1 MELKVVP
8 KVKAL
13 QADIVG
19 KYFTKSA
26 AQTIYIG
33 AELDDNLIDVLQ
45 EDLQSTCPYTM
56 KSGEDE
62 STSALYSASIGEVS
76 LDDDWVKSL
85 PVDDESYGINIQTN
99 GLRLVAHSAAGFFYG
114 WQTLCQLLRQTEI
127 PCGMVID
134 QPQVKV
140 RCLHIDL
147 KGQCP
152 KFDYLLELV
161 KKLSRLKIN
170 TILLEYED
178 KLHYDSQPLVADPDQ
193 AYSKQQISQ
202 LIELCRLRFI
212 KIIPKIQCY
221 GHWDYILKHPEYRDL
236 RGGDGV
242 SSYQIC
248 PSVERAFD
256 VWQAMTDELLKLHRD
271 AEYFHIGAD
280 EVKLKLA
287 CSKCHEQD
295 RFKLYINHVER
306 AADYLRAHH
315 KKVLIWDD
323 VFRNHDIIE
332 CNDLL
337 NKTELCV
344 WQYRAVNEQF
354 TTRALEIG
362 ATVWAASAI
371 QIGDATHP
379 DLTPT
384 KKRFENLDDWSRVIE
399 KHQLQAHIS
408 TAWTRTQS
416 QTPAECFLPGS
427 FYLIAAFA
435 ESSWGGKPLNQADFD
450 QRFPLAGFGIDHPA
464 LAEVAHD
471 FTLYPDDVVEKL
483 KPLLGKVKLN
493 SDIFEIWLILNE
505 LESLKTYINLC
516 FTANQS
522 LYPAYQNGTA
532 TIEIKH
538 NFLDGVKII
547 RERIAEIA
555 EKLTTRFPPYMASA
569 TIQEMIHSRFDAIQM
584 LNDQWEQIIKASK
597 TI

>member
-8 KVKAL
+8 KVKIFKT
-13 QADIVG
+13 DTDG

-26 AQTIYIG
+26 SQTINVSG
-33 AELDDNLIDVLQ
+33 NLDDNLLNVLQ
-45 EDLQSTCPYTM
+45 EDSQSTCPFMM
-56 KSGEDE
+56 KPGKDRSVA
-62 STSALYSASIGEVS
+62 TLYSAQMGQVTV
-76 LDDDWVKSL
+76 DDVWIETL
-85 PVDDESYGINIQTN
+85 PVDKESYAISVQSSGMLLIARNQ
-99 GLRLVAHSAAGFFYG
+99 VGFSYG
-114 WQTLCQLLRQTEI
+114 WQTLCQLLAQSQI
-127 PCGMVID
+127 PCGTVID
-134 QPQVKV
+134 SPQVAI

-178 KLHYDSQPLVADPDQ
+178 KLHYDSHPAVADPDQ
-193 AYSKQQISQ
+193 AYTKAQIKQ
-202 LIELCRLRFI
+202 LIELCKSRFI

-221 GHWDYILKHPEYRDL
+221 GHWDYILKHAEYHDL

-248 PSVERAFD
+248 PSVERAFE
-256 VWQAMTDELLKLHRD
+256 VWCAMTDELLELHKD

-280 EVKLKLA
+280 EVKLKLP
-287 CSKCHEQD
+287 CSKCDTQD
-295 RFKLYINHVER
+295 RFKLYIKHVER
-306 AADYLRAHH
+306 AADYLRDHD

-323 VFRNHDIIE
+323 VFRNHPIAE

-337 NKTELCV
+337 SKTELCV
-344 WQYRAVNEQF
+344 WQYRDVNEEF
-354 TTRALEIG
+354 TTRAVEIG

-371 QIGDATHP
+371 QIGDAAHP
-379 DLTPT
+379 DMTPT
-384 KKRFENLDDWSRVIE
+384 RKRLENLDSWARLIE
-399 KHQLQAHIS
+399 KYQLQAHIC

-435 ESSWGGKPLNQADFD
+435 ESSWNGEPLDQDDFD
-450 QRFPLAGFGIDHPA
+450 QRFPLACFGIDNPT
-464 LAEVAHD
+464 LAEVAHE
-471 FTLYPDDVVEKL
+471 FTLYPDEVIEKL
-483 KPLLGKVKLN
+483 KPLRDKVKLN
-493 SDIFEIWLILNE
+493 SDILEIWLILNE
-505 LESLKTYINLC
+505 LESLKAYIRMC

-532 TIEIKH
+532 TIEIKN
-538 NFLDGVKII
+538 NFLDGVRIT
-547 RERIAEIA
+547 RERIAEISA
-555 EKLTTRFPPYMASA
+555 KLEANLTTYMAPA
-569 TIQEMIHSRFDAIQM
+569 TIQELIHSRFDAIQM
-584 LNDQWEQIIKASK
+584 LNNQWEKIIKTSK